1 MGKTVIRNIPKIL
14 GTFSS
19 GAGDNLLTINATT
32 KEVTSIPSIP
42 TGLSN
47 ALTSGHIFV
56 GNASNIATDVAVT
69 GMVSITNAG
78 VASIVSN
85 SIQNVHINASAAI
98 AVSKLAAG
106 SNGQV
111 LSVSGGIPTWI
122 NSSSGTVT
130 TISSG
135 NLSPLFTT
143 SITNPT
149 TTPSISFAL
158 TNALQ
163 NTVLAGPTSGGSG
176 APAYRGIIDADIA
189 SLSWFKITATP
200 TTIAGYGLIDAQQT
214 LVSGTN
220 IKTING
226 SSILGSGNLV
236 ITAGITNSAVA
247 NELMK
252 SDGTNATPSGIFATT
267 NGSPILG
274 SGSIAGDRTITAA
287 SSSANSSLTLIG
299 QGTGSIFGTANGA
312 TNNLLYFEYITEP
325 TTSRTI
331 TEADRGK
338 VILCTSAST
347 TTVTLANGL
356 STGLPVIVVKAG
368 VGDVNVVATGT
379 LNIPGGGSASLT
391 TQYASGTFYHLGSN
405 VWNGNGLFGAGV
417 SGAALTKTDDTNV
430 TLTLGG
436 SPSTALLNAASI
448 TVGWTG
454 ILSAARGG
462 TANGFTAFTGP
473 ATSTK
478 TFTLPNASAKIL
490 TDNVAVFASEGGTG
504 MTTYNVGDMLYAPLS
519 NVLGPLP
526 IGVTGS
532 ILKVSGST
540 PGWGALDLANVNSIL
555 STSVLPVANGSTG
568 QSSYAVGDILYASGA
583 TTLSK
588 LADVAA
594 GSYLR
599 SGGVTTA
606 PLWSTLTLP
615 NAATANQLAFASGTN
630 ALGFSSG
637 MTYNGSTLAITGS
650 ITGTNTISANI
661 SGSNANSFNANR
673 TGTLTA
679 SALTVGFASIGNFN
693 IRATASDVVYGM
705 RVNNGITTGANTQEI
720 NGFYGDPSA
729 VINNTGAIL
738 RGFYWNPS
746 LSGTQVGT
754 LTHYGLVIGSGTSIF
769 GGTTAT
775 AGSVLADFQS
785 TTQGILVPRMTN
797 TQLGAIATPV
807 AGMVV
812 YDSTNNKFNFRE
824 NTSWVTIGSGGIGGS
839 TGATDKRILIANGTG
854 GATLQASGL
863 GISSNSLVD
872 SNGNELINFSSAGSA
887 VNEFT
892 IQNNV
897 TTSSPILSVSG
908 GDTNIDMGLKTK
920 GAGVFSFS
928 NGSTAVASLAD
939 SIFSLFNSTSTVT
952 GPGVMKFEGTSAVHL
967 QTVINDPLSGSIFI
981 HTGNGANL
989 GPSSSGDVLIY
1000 TGSPTGAGAYGNIA
1014 LHSSTGSFGSGQRIT
1029 YIGNRITAP
1038 STNPADGF
1046 ILYSEDLSSSAKP
1059 KIRDEAGNDGY
1070 IPVVLYGSATL
1081 DFPNTV
1087 ASSSSD
1093 LTITVTGAAV
1103 GDLAVVTPPNGSV
1116 INNTIYTC
1124 WVSATN
1130 TVTVRFSNL
1139 DLTTPANP
1147 ASGTFKALVFKNS

>member
-14 GTFSS
+14 GTFAS
-19 GAGDNLLTINATT
+19 GVGDNVLTINATS
-32 KEVTSIPSIP
+32 KDLTSIPSIP
-42 TGLSN
+42 SGLSN
-47 ALTSGHIFV
+47 VLTNGHIFV
-56 GNASNIATDVAVT
+56 GNASNVATDVAVT
-69 GMVSITNAG
+69 GMMFINNAG

-85 SIQNVHINASAAI
+85 SIQNVHINAAAAI

-111 LSVSGGIPTWI
+111 LSVSGGVPTWV
-122 NSSSGTVT
+122 NNSSGTVT

-176 APAYRGIIDADIA
+176 VPAYRGIIDADIA

-226 SSILGSGNLV
+226 VSILGSGDLIV
-236 ITAGITNSAVA
+236 TAGITNTAVA

-252 SDGTNATPSGIFATT
+252 SDGTNAVASGLFVTT

-274 SGSIAGDRTITAA
+274 SGSIAGDRTVTV
-287 SSSANSSLTLIG
+287 SSSSTNASLTLIG
-299 QGTGSIFGTANGA
+299 KGTGSIFGTANGV
-312 TNNLLYFEYITEP
+312 TNDLLYFGYITEP

-356 STGLPVIVVKAG
+356 TTGLPVVIVKAG
-368 VGDVNVVATGT
+368 AGDVNVVATGT
-379 LNIPGGGSASLT
+379 LQIPGGGSASLT
-391 TQYASGTFYHLGSN
+391 IQYASGTFYHLGSN
-405 VWNGNGLFGAGV
+405 VWNGSGLFGSGGGGGTVTSINITQPAAGITASGGPITTSGSITLALANDLAALEGLSSTGIAVRTAADTWAQRTITGTTNRISISNGNGV
-417 SGAALTKTDDTNV
+417 SGNPTIDIDSAYV
-430 TLTLGG
+430 GQ
-436 SPSTALLNAASI
+436 ASI
-448 TVGWTG
+448 TTLGTIGTG
-454 ILSAARGG
+454 VWHG
-462 TANGFTAFTGP
+462 TAVGP
-473 ATSTK
+473 
-478 TFTLPNASAKIL
+478 TF
-490 TDNVAVFASEGGTG
+490 GGTG
-504 MTTYNVGDMLYAPLS
+504 LTTYATGDLIYAPLS
-519 NVLGPLP
+519 NTLFNLTIGLPGSVL
-526 IGVTGS
+526 IATT
-532 ILKVSGST
+532 T
-540 PGWGALDLANVNSIL
+540 PGWGALDLANANSIL

-606 PLWSTLTLP
+606 PLWSTLVLP
-615 NAATANQLAFASGTN
+615 NAATANQLAFASATN
-630 ALGFSSG
+630 TLGFSSG

-650 ITGTNTISANI
+650 VTGTATISANI

-679 SALTVGFASIGNFN
+679 SALSVGFASIGNFN
-693 IRATASDVVYGM
+693 IRATASDVVYAN
-705 RVNNGITTGANTQEI
+705 RVNNGITTGAATQEI

-729 VINNTGAIL
+729 VVNHTGAIL
-738 RGFYWNPS
+738 RGFYWNPA
-746 LSGTQVGT
+746 LSGTQVAG
-754 LTHYGLVIGSGTSIF
+754 LTHYGLVIASGASIF
-769 GGTTAT
+769 GGTTVT

-824 NTSWVTIGSGGIGGS
+824 NTSWTTIGAGGGIGGS
-839 TGATDKRILIANGTG
+839 TGATDRRILIANGTG
-854 GATLQASGL
+854 GATLQNSLL
-863 GISSNSLVD
+863 GIDTSGNIID
-872 SNGNELINFSSAGSA
+872 SNGVAIISILPTVSA
-887 VNEFT
+887 VNNIIVSNAITGLGPT
-892 IQNNV
+892 IQATGEANV
-897 TTSSPILSVSG
+897 PLFLRGNGIRGVSIYGFTDASSAASGQLGEELFANVSSYTNYTTTATYQNIASITLSA
-908 GDTNIDMGLKTK
+908 GDWDLSALGTFLTN
-920 GAGVFSFS
+920 GA
-928 NGSTAVASLAD
+928 
-939 SIFSLFNSTSTVT
+939 TVT
-952 GPGVMKFEGTSAVHL
+952 AGTDYIFVISTTTASASGATEGKNIVYGSYNTLVDKDTKTIPPYRISISSSTTYYLNTQATF
-967 QTVINDPLSGSIFI
+967 TVGNPQFVGSIR
-981 HTGNGANL
+981 A
-989 GPSSSGDVLIY
+989 
-1000 TGSPTGAGAYGNIA
+1000 
-1014 LHSSTGSFGSGQRIT
+1014 R
-1029 YIGNRITAP
+1029 R
-1038 STNPADGF
+1038 
-1046 ILYSEDLSSSAKP
+1046 
-1059 KIRDEAGNDGY
+1059 
-1070 IPVVLYGSATL
+1070 
-1081 DFPNTV
+1081 
-1087 ASSSSD
+1087 
-1093 LTITVTGAAV
+1093 
-1103 GDLAVVTPPNGSV
+1103 
-1116 INNTIYTC
+1116 
-1124 WVSATN
+1124 
-1130 TVTVRFSNL
+1130 VR
-1139 DLTTPANP
+1139 
-1147 ASGTFKALVFKNS
+1147 